1 MEESLKLNIKTLI
14 ENLGLAR
21 SIDELFEDS
30 LRKLNILFDIPVH
43 CRFAAMN
50 VEGL

>member
-21 SIDELFEDS
+21 SIDELFEDF
-30 LRKLNILFDIPVH
+30 LKKIKYIV
-43 CRFAAMN
+43 
-50 VEGL
+50 

>member
-21 SIDELFEDS
+21 SIDGLLEDF
-30 LRKLNILFDIPVH
+30 LKKIKHIV
-43 CRFAAMN
+43 
-50 VEGL
+50 

>member
-21 SIDELFEDS
+21 SIDELLEDF
-30 LRKLNILFDIPVH
+30 LKKIKHIV
-43 CRFAAMN
+43 
-50 VEGL
+50 